1 MKPVAIL
8 WSVIGMA
15 FACESQAQARIY
27 TKPHDL
33 MVLAIKSGSAAGVLT
48 GQVDEHF
55 TRQFRSTG
63 PLLVT
68 AKVIQN
74 LGRADCKRL
83 EVIYT
88 KKDVDTPK
96 GRTDAILTTQMN
108 YCLDGGPPLPEGA
121 GE

>member
-8 WSVIGMA
+8 LSVIGLA
-15 FACESQAQARIY
+15 FACESQAQGRIY

-33 MVLAIKSGSAAGVLT
+33 MVQAIKSGAAAGVLT

-83 EVIYT
+83 EIIYT

-108 YCLDGGPPLPEGA
+108 YCLDGGPALSEGVE
-121 GE
+121 G

>member
-8 WSVIGMA
+8 LSVIGLA
-15 FACESQAQARIY
+15 FACESQAQGRIY

-33 MVLAIKSGSAAGVLT
+33 MVQAIKSGSAAGVLT

-83 EVIYT
+83 EIIYT